1 LDLIDLERGS
11 FGALGS
17 AGLFDEMQAAGAL
30 FSYRFNGLNFS
41 TEVAQLG
48 EFALNGLQTL
58 VPLAVSF
65 LGLGPVPI
73 AVTVLLVQILNVGDL
88 GSEPRNLF
96 AEDFQMIHAIR
107 IAHLGIFRGTWG
119 QKTRQQ
125 CWLRFANRVLA

>member
-1 LDLIDLERGS
+1 MFYEV
-11 FGALGS
+11 
-17 AGLFDEMQAAGAL
+17 QAAGAL
-30 FSYRFNGLNFS
+30 LSYCFHGLNFS

-88 GSEPRNLF
+88 RSEPRNLF
-96 AEDFQMIHAIR
+96 AKDFQMIHAIR
-107 IAHLGIFRGTWG
+107 ISHLGMFRDVMG
-119 QKTRQQ
+119 QKTPR
-125 CWLRFANRVLA
+125 